1 MGALALNIDN
11 LGYFILLY
19 GVGVLAMAF
28 SVMAF
33 QFKHRVTIV
42 LASFL
47 GQACWVL
54 YFVLQSDFTSGIAC
68 GLNAVMFAIF
78 AKKDKWKWATSVWC
92 VLLFEVIICTFSI
105 LTFASWMDIFPLLA
119 GVFGIIANSRSSEK
133 RIRQCSILWCSFW
146 LINSILKVYPVAFVN
161 DFLCTGSAILS
172 LIRYR
177 NKDKQ
182 VK

>member
-19 GVGVLAMAF
+19 GVGILAMAF

-33 QFKHRVTIV
+33 QLKHRVAIV
-42 LASFL
+42 LSSFL
-47 GQACWVL
+47 GQAFWVL
-54 YFVLQSDFTSGIAC
+54 YFLLQSDFTSAVAC

-78 AKKDKWKWATSVWC
+78 AKKDKWKWAASAWC
-92 VLLFEVIICTFSI
+92 VWLFEIIICAFSI
-105 LTFASWMDIFPLLA
+105 VTFASWLDVFPLLA

-133 RIRQCSILWCSFW
+133 RIRQFSLLWCSFW
-146 LINSILKVYPVAFVN
+146 LINSALKIYPVAFIN
-161 DFLCTGSAILS
+161 DFLCTGSALLS

-177 NKDKQ
+177 NKEK
-182 VK
+182 